1 MPLIRARWGARK
13 RLSAAARLLGVA
25 EARGPAIDY
34 AQLSRYLRALSV
46 PSRLELLRALRT
58 PRPAADIDVRP
69 FRRDAG
75 RNPERSLSRQTV
87 EAHLRKLEALGL
99 VRTRADGPGGRA
111 AYVLDHA
118 RLFLV
123 VEELRQLSLIPVAGS
138 MTASDQASAGS
149 AGEPAL
155 EGPALVL
162 AGGPLEGTAFPL
174 QGQGPWVI
182 GRAGGAAVP
191 LLYDPFVS
199 KENARVRREG
209 RRYLVRD
216 LPGSRN
222 GTRLNWRPLPKGAE
236 ALLRPGDTIGVGRSL
251 LLFREG

>member
-1 MPLIRARWGARK
+1 MGALRHLFGARN
-13 RLSAAARLLGVA
+13 RLSPSLPYTIMR

-99 VRTRADGPGGRA
+99 VRARADGPGGRA
-111 AYVLDHA
+111 EYVLDHA

-138 MTASDQASAGS
+138 MTARDQTGGRAE
-149 AGEPAL
+149 EPAL

-174 QGQGPWVI
+174 RGEGPWVI

-199 KENARVRREG
+199 KENARVHREG

-222 GTRLNWRPLPKGAE
+222 GTRLNWRPLPKGGE